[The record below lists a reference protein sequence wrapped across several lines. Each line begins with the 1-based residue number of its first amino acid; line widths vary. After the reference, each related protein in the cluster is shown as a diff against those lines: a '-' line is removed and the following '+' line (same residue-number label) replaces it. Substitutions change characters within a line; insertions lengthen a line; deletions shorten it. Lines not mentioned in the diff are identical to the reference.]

1 MDNKIYEFTYRPKV
15 DKSRANP
22 LFCGVLLASLLVMLV
37 SINLPRFS
45 GVVSL
50 FAVAGLCSSLYLYTR
65 YVAST
70 YAYTVSWNSS
80 GEPIFIV
87 TKLTG
92 ERASTM
98 FSVELK
104 KIISI
109 QKFTKSEYSTLVKG
123 KKVLKH
129 NYIQTYGVNEFFV
142 MKTIGAGAESY
153 IMLECTAEV
162 AGRILE
168 YAAIA
173 REVSLEEE

>member
-1 MDNKIYEFTYRPKV
+1 MENKIYEFTYRPKV

-37 SINLPRFS
+37 GINLPRFS

-50 FAVAGLCSSLYLYTR
+50 FAVAGLCYSLYLYTR

-80 GEPIFIV
+80 GEAIFIV

-104 KIISI
+104 KVISI
-109 QKFTKSEYSTLVKG
+109 QKFTKNDYSAFLKG

-129 NYIQTYGVNEFFV
+129 NYVQTYGVNEFFV
-142 MKTIGAGAESY
+142 MKTMSGSTESY
-153 IMLECTAEV
+153 IALECTAEV

-173 REVSLEEE
+173 REASLQDE